1 MEQGGSIAHLVLNDD
16 ADADLR
22 VPPDSP
28 ALAWAHTPRGKVPGV
43 RLGVLDPA
51 RRRADMIEGPAIDLG
66 KGPLWRIAL
75 MDMDPRYHPAQAA
88 LAAGDIGNLS
98 AILAIEPDLA
108 TARSGRSH
116 PTLLQCLV
124 LSMPPVDRLEEMI
137 KLLADHGAELS
148 GPLVAAA
155 GINNLR
161 AITTLLDLGAPV
173 DGEGEWTP
181 LGGGPVLW
189 A

>member
-1 MEQGGSIAHLVLNDD
+1 
-16 ADADLR
+16 
-22 VPPDSP
+22 
-28 ALAWAHTPRGKVPGV
+28 
-43 RLGVLDPA
+43 
-51 RRRADMIEGPAIDLG
+51 
-66 KGPLWRIAL
+66 

-88 LAAGDIGNLS
+88 LAAGDLDS
-98 AILAIEPDLA
+98 LTAILVAEPDLA

-161 AITTLLDLGAPV
+161 AITD
-173 DGEGEWTP
+173 TP
-181 LGGGPVLW
+181 
-189 A
+189 